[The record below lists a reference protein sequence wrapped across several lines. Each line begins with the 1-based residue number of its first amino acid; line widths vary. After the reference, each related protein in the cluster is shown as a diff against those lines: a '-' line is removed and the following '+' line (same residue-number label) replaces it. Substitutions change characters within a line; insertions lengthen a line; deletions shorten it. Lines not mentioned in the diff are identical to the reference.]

1 MYGTNCSISCGRCF
15 KSEQCHN
22 INGTCMN
29 GCDSGYKGFNCTE
42 CDIIVNIAT
51 TTKLYLGFFSSF
63 FFNSECDQKHF
74 GPNCIE
80 MCNATCKSC
89 NKSTGICDNGC
100 HPGWRGLFC
109 EDSMFINVQTIII
122 IVFFYF
128 VYFRKTTF
136 FFPER
141 KHQ

>member
-42 CDIIVNIAT
+42 GDIVVNIAT

-63 FFNSECDQKHF
+63 FFLIQNVTRNILGQTALKCVTQLVKA
-74 GPNCIE
+74 
-80 MCNATCKSC
+80 AT
-89 NKSTGICDNGC
+89 NRREYVIMGVILDG
-100 HPGWRGLFC
+100 G
-109 EDSMFINVQTIII
+109 DSFVKMFINVQTIII